1 MEKVN
6 VILSRQETKLSLF
19 FYFINSQKIDQNTHK
34 GASIE
39 NQWTQPTVNWQLG
52 KSDFLTFT
60 SNILHLKGTLELNS
74 WQNNI

>member
-39 NQWTQPTVNWQLG
+39 NQ
-52 KSDFLTFT
+52 
-60 SNILHLKGTLELNS
+60 
-74 WQNNI
+74 